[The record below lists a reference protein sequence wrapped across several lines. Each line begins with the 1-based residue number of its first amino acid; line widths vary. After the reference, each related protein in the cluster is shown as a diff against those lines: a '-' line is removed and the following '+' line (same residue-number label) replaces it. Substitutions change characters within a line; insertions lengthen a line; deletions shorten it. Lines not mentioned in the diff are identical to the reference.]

1 MRPAGSTLAA
11 RRFFGSQTLTGNH
24 TKRALVTGAASG
36 IGAAIAGSLR
46 EYGVHVVGLDLAPS
60 TACDDS
66 QVCDVSDA
74 PATRRAIASL
84 GRIDIAVT
92 AAGYY
97 ATTELT
103 DPEPALWR
111 RMLGVHLGGTFNVLD
126 AVLPG
131 MYERGSGTICTVA
144 SELALIGDASAP
156 HYAAAKG
163 AVTALT
169 KSVAVEAAPHG
180 VRVNC
185 LAPGPCDTPLLPSE
199 HRTQAAVEALPLG
212 RLLLPAEVAATAVW
226 LVLED
231 TNLVGQVVSPNAGA
245 VL

>member
-1 MRPAGSTLAA
+1 VTSIDEHA
-11 RRFFGSQTLTGNH
+11 
-24 TKRALVTGAASG
+24 KRAIVTGAASG
-36 IGAAIAGSLR
+36 IGAAIAAALR
-46 EYGVHVVGLDLAPS
+46 ACGVRVIGLDLAPVRE
-60 TACDDS
+60 CDEELI
-66 QVCDVSDA
+66 CDVSNA
-74 PATRRAIASL
+74 EAMKSAISSA
-84 GRIDIAVT
+84 GEIDIAVT

-97 ATTELT
+97 ATTDLSEP
-103 DPEPALWR
+103 DPDAWR
-111 RMLGVHLGGTFNVLD
+111 RMLNVHLGGTFNVLD

-131 MYERGSGTICTVA
+131 MYERRSGAICTVA
-144 SELALIGDASAP
+144 SELALIGDATAP

-169 KSVAVEAAPHG
+169 KSVAAEAAPRG

-185 LAPGPCDTPLLPSE
+185 LAPGPCDTPLLPPE
-199 HRTQAAVEALPLG
+199 HRTAAAVAGLPLG

-231 TNLVGQVVSPNAGA
+231 TNVVGQVVSPNAGA